1 MSAWMLRMT
10 RISWI
15 RSDGQTHHDLHV
27 TLQHHGLQDTLR
39 QHQGLMMLPALT
51 MML

>member
-1 MSAWMLRMT
+1 MT

-15 RSDGQTHHDLHV
+15 RSKGQNHHNLQV
-27 TLQHHGLQDTLR
+27 TLQQEHHGLQDTLR
-39 QHQGLMMLPALT
+39 QQHHSLLMLPALT